1 MDFQTTSDIV
11 GLIANVVG
19 IVGLIITI
27 VWGVKSYNR
36 QMNTQ
41 VFLTYTQRIEQI
53 MDSFPK
59 DAWDFRLDLEK
70 LPKPSLE
77 LSTSVLKYLNLC
89 SEEYYLWQ
97 KKLLASDLW
106 NIWEDELN
114 RTLRSPL
121 FVREWKILAK
131 EFEFY
136 PEFRRYVENIQKK
149 AEQVS

>member
-1 MDFQTTSDIV
+1 MMDLDTTVQVGTLLSIIV
-11 GLIANVVG
+11 GIIAFF
-19 IVGLIITI
+19 
-27 VWGVKSYNR
+27 WGVKSYNQ

-59 DAWDFRLDLEK
+59 DAWDFRLDLEQ

-106 NIWEDELN
+106 NIWEGELN

-121 FVREWKILAK
+121 FVREWKSLAK

-136 PEFRRYVENIQKK
+136 PEFRQYVENIQNQ
-149 AEQVS
+149 AGQVV